1 MSWLDDAPSADVSTS
16 PRRPP
21 TVQSV
26 ARRWPLYG
34 VLGVSGVGLVAA
46 IFRAPLVSTV
56 AYAVLLLIGCGL
68 LFYRRFDAIAT
79 TRSAGG
85 SGVLSVQPVEKGA
98 IAALSLAC
106 LVNGVVIAMEVA
118 RWPVWT
124 QLREQFL

>member
-16 PRRPP
+16 LRRPP

-34 VLGVSGVGLVAA
+34 VLGVSGLGLVVA
-46 IFRAPLVSTV
+46 IFRAPLMSTV

-85 SGVLSVQPVEKGA
+85 SGILSVQPVEKGA

-106 LVNGVVIAMEVA
+106 LVNGIVIAMEVA

>member
-1 MSWLDDAPSADVSTS
+1 MSWLDDGPSAHVSTS
-16 PRRPP
+16 PRRPT
-21 TVQSV
+21 TVQSM

-34 VLGVSGVGLVAA
+34 VLGVSALGLAVAL
-46 IFRAPLVSTV
+46 FRSPLASSV
-56 AYAVLLLIGCGL
+56 AYAGLLLIGCGL
-68 LFYRRFDAIAT
+68 LFYRRFDAIAA

-85 SGVLSVQPVEKGA
+85 SGVLRVQPVEKGA

-118 RWPVWT
+118 QWPVWT

>member
-1 MSWLDDAPSADVSTS
+1 MSWLDDPPSSDLSTS

-26 ARRWPLYG
+26 ARRWPVYG
-34 VLGVSGVGLVAA
+34 VMGVSGLGLVVA
-46 IFRAPLVSTV
+46 IFRAPLASSI
-56 AYAVLLLIGCGL
+56 AYAALLLIGCGL

-98 IAALSLAC
+98 IGALALSCLA
-106 LVNGVVIAMEVA
+106 NGLVIAFEVA
-118 RWPVWT
+118 SWPVWAHV
-124 QLREQFL
+124 REHLK

>member
-1 MSWLDDAPSADVSTS
+1 MSWLDDESTADVAMS

-34 VLGVSGVGLVAA
+34 VLGVSAAGLLVAT
-46 IFRAPLVSTV
+46 FRAPMASAV

-85 SGVLSVQPVEKGA
+85 SGVLSVQPVEKSA
-98 IAALSLAC
+98 IASLALAC
-106 LVNGVVIAMEVA
+106 LANGVVIALEVA
-118 RWPVWT
+118 RWPVWA
-124 QLREQFL
+124 QLREQLL

>member
-1 MSWLDDAPSADVSTS
+1 M
-16 PRRPP
+16 
-21 TVQSV
+21 QSV

>member
-1 MSWLDDAPSADVSTS
+1 MSWLDGASSAEVSAPL
-16 PRRPP
+16 RRPP

-34 VLGVSGVGLVAA
+34 VLGVSGAGLIVA
-46 IFRAPLVSTV
+46 IFRAPLMSAI

-98 IAALSLAC
+98 IAALALAC
-106 LVNGVVIAMEVA
+106 LANGVVVALEVA
-118 RWPVWT
+118 RWPIWA
-124 QLREQFL
+124 QIRDQFL

>member
-1 MSWLDDAPSADVSTS
+1 MSWLDDEASAVRSR
-16 PRRPP
+16 PRRSPP

-26 ARRWPLYG
+26 ARRWPLHG
-34 VLGVSGVGLVAA
+34 VLGVSGLGVVVAA
-46 IFRAPLVSTV
+46 FRTPLASSV
-56 AYAVLLLIGCGL
+56 AYAVLLLVGCGL

-85 SGVLSVQPVEKGA
+85 SGVLTVQPVEKGA
-98 IAALSLAC
+98 IAVLSLAC
-106 LVNGVVIAMEVA
+106 LVNGVVIATEVA